1 MGSKGMLAFWTEDG
15 DMLRFGVATN
25 LLPWPSG
32 SEAALVL
39 VDLRFAFGH
48 LRGLCEMPDQSRS
61 LGMLLALRL
70 SEAASLSLSLSQ
82 TYVR

>member
-1 MGSKGMLAFWTEDG
+1 MLAFWTEDG
-15 DMLRFGVATN
+15 DMVRFGVATN
-25 LLPWPSG
+25 LLQWLSG

-39 VDLRFAFGH
+39 VDLRFAFAH
-48 LRGLCEMPDQSRS
+48 LQALCEMPDQSRS

-82 TYVR
+82 TCVR